1 MQSDTNSDNK
11 FLPRFERNFFE
22 SNEYISWI
30 GQGSFGGKASGLV
43 LANKIIRENF
53 DSNIFPELEL
63 NIPRMIV
70 IRTQVFDWFME
81 RNNLYEIA
89 YSDKSDDD
97 IILAFLQADL
107 PAEIVG
113 DLRSLIETAHI
124 PLAVRSSSLLED
136 AKYEPFAGIF
146 ATKMIPNNQ
155 PSTDTRFLKLTE
167 AIKFI
172 FASTFFKAS
181 KDYFKVSSHKIQ
193 DEKMAVIIQEVVGLK
208 HNFRFYPNFSG
219 VARSYNFYP
228 AGRAKPENG
237 VVNLAHGLGK
247 TIVDGGIVW
256 SYSPAF
262 PKAVTPFADPSDIM
276 KNTQTN
282 FWAVNMNPVIDYDPT
297 KETEYLVQQDLSEA
311 DYDDTL
317 EYIASTYNASSQRI
331 VMGTGD
337 SGPRVINFL
346 QLLSMNEF
354 KFNDLIKKLFGIYEK
369 ALESPVEIE
378 FAVTISNE
386 PKKMK
391 FGFLQVRPMV
401 VSDET
406 IDLEE
411 SEMYGE
417 DVLVASDRVMGNG
430 LVDNIF
436 DIVFVKPETFNK
448 KDTVKIVAEIDLI
461 NKELV
466 NGNTKYLLIGF
477 GRWGSSDPWLGIP
490 VNWGQIAGVKTIVES
505 TLFGINVEL
514 SQGSHFFHNLT
525 SFNVSYF
532 SITFDGDFKID
543 WDWLN
548 KQTVIIEKNF
558 VKHVKLS
565 KSLKIKVD
573 GRKSRGVIKKW

>member
-1 MQSDTNSDNK
+1 MLSNTNNDNT
-11 FLPRFERNFFE
+11 FLPRFDRNFFE
-22 SNEYISWI
+22 SSEYFSWI
-30 GQGSFGGKASGLV
+30 GEGSFGGKASGLA
-43 LANKIIRENF
+43 LANKIIKEKI
-53 DSNIFPELEL
+53 DLSVFPEVEL

-70 IRTQVFDWFME
+70 LRTEVFDLFME
-81 RNNLYEIA
+81 RNNLFEIA
-89 YSDKSDDD
+89 YSDQSDDD
-97 IILAFLQADL
+97 ITLEFLQSDL
-107 PAEIVG
+107 PTEILG
-113 DLRSLIETAHI
+113 DLRSLIESVNI
-124 PLAVRSSSLLED
+124 PLAVRSSSMLED
-136 AKYEPFAGIF
+136 AKFEPFAGIF

-167 AIKFI
+167 AIKFV
-172 FASTFFKAS
+172 FASTFLKAS
-181 KDYFKVSSHKIQ
+181 KDYFKVSSHKLQ
-193 DEKMAVIIQEVVGLK
+193 DEKMAVIIQEVVGNK
-208 HNFRFYPNFSG
+208 YDVRFYPNFSG

-228 AGRAKPENG
+228 TGRAKPKNG
-237 VVNLAHGLGK
+237 VVNLALGLGK

-262 PKAVTPFADPSDIM
+262 PKAVTPFADPTDIL
-276 KNTQTN
+276 KNTQNN
-282 FWAVNMNPVIDYDPT
+282 FWAVNMNPVIEYDPT
-297 KETEYLVQQDLSEA
+297 KETEYLIQPDLGEA

-317 EYIASTYNASSQRI
+317 KYIASTYDASSQRI
-331 VMGTGD
+331 VMGTGN

-354 KFNDLIKKLFGIYEK
+354 KFNDLIKKLLEVYEQ
-369 ALESPVEIE
+369 ALQSPVEIE

-386 PKKMK
+386 PKKLRL
-391 FGFLQVRPMV
+391 GFLQVRPMV

-406 IDLEE
+406 IDLDK
-411 SEMYGE
+411 SEMYGD
-417 DVLVASDRVMGNG
+417 DVLIASDRVMGNG

-436 DIVFVKPETFNK
+436 NIVFVKPETFDK
-448 KDTVKIVAEIDLI
+448 KDTVKIAAEIDSI
-461 NKELV
+461 NKDLV

-477 GRWGSSDPWLGIP
+477 GRWGSCDPWLGIP
-490 VNWGQIAGVKTIVES
+490 IDWGQIAGVKAIVES

-548 KQTVIIEKNF
+548 KQTVITEKNF

-573 GRKSRGVIKKW
+573 GRKSRGVIQKW